1 MRSIRIVSSAAIFAM
16 ALLAGCQSESGQWKW
31 PWQSSS
37 NDQQGTMADKSQST
51 WKDVPRD
58 NTGAYDSSA
67 RTAGQTVSPDYSQQR
82 YSPATQPTGMNDLST
97 QAQQLIDQTQQ
108 YIHDGNYSMADQTL
122 AKLDQFKSQLP
133 QSYQTRID
141 SLRSTLNT
149 AKQGQNLM
157 GR

>member
-1 MRSIRIVSSAAIFAM
+1 MRSIRIVSSAAIFVM

-37 NDQQGTMADKSQST
+37 NDQQGTMADRNQST

-67 RTAGQTVSPDYSQQR
+67 RTAGQTMPPESR
-82 YSPATQPTGMNDLST
+82 YSPATQPAGMNDIST

-108 YIHDGNYSMADQTL
+108 YIRDGNYSMADQTL
-122 AKLDQFKSQLP
+122 TKLDQIKPQLP
-133 QSYQTRID
+133 TSYQTR
-141 SLRSTLNT
+141 
-149 AKQGQNLM
+149 
-157 GR
+157 